1 MSLYHSAQ
9 NCEIL
14 GSHNSVTEHWS
25 LHGCDTVSV
34 GNGAWHSEGL
44 WGLHFHSQA
53 LLSFKISGTTHLT
66 TGHHISE
73 DSTPQWT
80 ESLRVWLNWLHCSE
94 KHGLAIHICYY
105 DCIITCPARRKSDI
119 NFQMGSHKPL
129 WVVLS
134 THSPCREVP
143 WLTLWAAES

>member
-14 GSHNSVTEHWS
+14 GSHNSVTEDWS
-25 LHGCDTVSV
+25 LQECDTVSV

-44 WGLHFHSQA
+44 WGPSCSESSTTILWNIKSHSPNNRA
-53 LLSFKISGTTHLT
+53 SHLRRLNSSVNRII
-66 TGHHISE
+66 TG
-73 DSTPQWT
+73 
-80 ESLRVWLNWLHCSE
+80 WLNWLHCSE
-94 KHGLAIHICYY
+94 KHCLAIHIYYY
-105 DCIITCPARRKSDI
+105 DCIITCPTRCKSDI
-119 NFQMGSHKPL
+119 NFQMGNHKPL

-134 THSPCREVP
+134 THSPCGAVP